1 MPSIAAVVNL
11 QMGNRSLEVRTTVS
25 SKITHKKGVDAN
37 ALQDLAPTPTQSPLR
52 LQPITITSLDVHRL
66 YSVSEKILPK
76 RR

>member
-25 SKITHKKGVDAN
+25 SKITHKKDVDAN
-37 ALQDLAPTPTQSPLR
+37 ALQDLAPAPTQSPLR
-52 LQPITITSLDVHRL
+52 LQPITIASLDVHRL